1 MAQIKISALTTGSPQ
16 GTDLTPATDT
26 TDTTQAASGTT
37 KKYVRSDELNFYLT
51 AQGLR
56 TLDACR
62 VGTISALTV
71 VYANGALGVGATLTN
86 AGAQAAIAIDGVTLA
101 LNDRVLV
108 KNQATQAQ
116 NGIYTVTTLGTGAT
130 NWVMTRATDY
140 DQAAEVQE
148 DDVVLVNQG
157 TTNAGLLFQE
167 TGAGP
172 FTMGTTAIVFT
183 QYSTA
188 NVSFT
193 WIDVTAVSQ
202 QMAVNNGYITNNGAL
217 VTLTLP
223 ATSVVGD
230 TLAIVG
236 LGAGG
241 WLIAQNAGQIIH
253 IGSVASTTG
262 VGGSVASTN
271 RYDSLRLVCVVA
283 STEWSLVGAPQS
295 AGLTIV

>member
-1 MAQIKISALTTGSPQ
+1 MAQIKISALTTGSPK

-37 KKYVRSDELNFYLT
+37 KKYIRSDELNFYLT

-56 TLDACR
+56 TLQACR
-62 VGTISALTV
+62 VGTVSALTV
-71 VYANGALGVGATLTN
+71 VYANGVLGVGATLTN
-86 AGAQAAIAIDGVTLA
+86 AGAQAAITIDSVTLA
-101 LNDRVLV
+101 LGDRVLV

-116 NGIYTVTTLGTGAT
+116 NGIYTVTALGSGAT

-140 DQAAEVQE
+140 DQAAEIEE

-157 TTNAGLLFQE
+157 TVNAGLLFQE

-172 FTMGTTAIVFT
+172 FTIGTTAIIFT

-193 WIDVTAVSQ
+193 WVSVTATSQ
-202 QMAVNNGYITNNGAL
+202 QMAVNNGYITNNAGL
-217 VTLTLP
+217 VTVTLP

-230 TLAIVG
+230 TLAVVG

>member
-1 MAQIKISALTTGSPQ
+1 MAQIKISALTTGSPK
-16 GTDLTPATDT
+16 GTDETPATDT

-37 KKYVRSDELNFYLT
+37 KKYIRSDELNFYLT

-56 TLDACR
+56 TLQACR
-62 VGTISALTV
+62 VGTVSALTV
-71 VYANGALGVGATLTN
+71 VYANGVLGVGATLTN
-86 AGAQAAIAIDGVTLA
+86 AGAQAAIAIDGVTLS
-101 LNDRVLV
+101 LGDRVLV
-108 KNQATQAQ
+108 KNQASQAQ
-116 NGIYTVTTLGTGAT
+116 NGIYTVTTLGSGAT

-157 TTNAGLLFQE
+157 TVNAGLLFQE
-167 TGAGP
+167 TGAAP
-172 FTMGTTAIVFT
+172 FTIGTTAIIFT
-183 QYSTA
+183 RYSTA

-193 WIDVTAVSQ
+193 WVDVTATSQ
-202 QMAVNNGYITNNGAL
+202 QMAVNNGYITNNVGL

-223 ATSVVGD
+223 AVSVVGD
-230 TLAIVG
+230 TLAVVG

-241 WLIAQNAGQIIH
+241 WIIAQNAGQIVH